1 MTFLILCFAQDLGKA
16 AGMIQCPKGIIDFF
30 FTYLTQNSY
39 PQYHV
44 ISSDELAIAYV
55 LGEQAKKFKSKHG
68 RAPVLVIDGIDLLAK
83 DYKQVFFKVV
93 YRSKFLSYFP

>member
-1 MTFLILCFAQDLGKA
+1 M
-16 AGMIQCPKGIIDFF
+16 
-30 FTYLTQNSY
+30 
-39 PQYHV
+39 

-93 YRSKFLSYFP
+93 YRSKFLSNSHTFRRQYIVHNHLL